1 MRYKGTTTQTEAS
14 AMPDSAPPPNPLLQ
28 SWPGPYGG
36 VPPFDRIAPAHFPLA
51 FDSAMAEHR
60 AEIAAIANNAEP
72 ATFENTV
79 AALEDAGRTYNRVMA
94 LWSIYTSTFNTR
106 EVQAIDLDWQ
116 PRFAAFADEIT
127 HNPRLFARLEAVYA
141 SPHKARLTPEQQRLV
156 WKYHN
161 GFVRQGARLAAD
173 EKAQLSAYNQ
183 QLASLYTRFS
193 QNELADEERRHLV
206 LEGPEDLKGL
216 PASLADGYAAA
227 AAEKGLEG
235 RWVVAN
241 TRSAM
246 EPFLTFSERRDLR
259 EAGWRMWI
267 MRGDNGDAHDNNAI
281 CSEILQLRARRAKLL
296 GYATH
301 AHWRLEDAMARTPE
315 TAMAL
320 MLKVWPAA
328 VARAKAEAAEMQ
340 ALADREGAGIRIE
353 PWDWRHYAEK
363 VRKAAYDLDQAEVKP
378 YLQMDRL
385 KEALHWTSGEL
396 FGLRWSPAADVP
408 TARPDISVYRVEGA
422 DGALVGLWYFDPYA
436 RKAKQSGAWMNEYRT
451 QERFRR
457 PVAPIVSNNCNF
469 VPGRPGEPVL
479 ISWDDAVTMFHEFG
493 HALHGLISG
502 VSYPSLAGTNVA
514 RDFVEL
520 PSQLNEHWLPT
531 PQVLS
536 RFALHA
542 RTGEPMP
549 EALSRKLKA
558 AETFNQGFA
567 VVEYLASAIVD
578 MRLHLEGDK
587 PLDMRE
593 FERRVLEEIGMPRE
607 IVMRH
612 RIPHFGHVFGGDGY
626 SAGYYSYLWSEV
638 LAHDAFKAFEEA
650 GGPFDG
656 ATARRYCETILAAGD
671 TAPPEQAW
679 RAFRGRDPDPE
690 AYFRA
695 KGFPVSGAA

>member
-1 MRYKGTTTQTEAS
+1 MQTEGA
-14 AMPDSAPPPNPLLQ
+14 AMLETVPQPNPLLE

-36 VPPFDRIAPAHFPLA
+36 VPPFDRIAPPHFPRA

-60 AEIAAIANNAEP
+60 AEIAAIAGCAEP
-72 ATFENTV
+72 PTFENTV
-79 AALEDAGRTYNRVMA
+79 AALEDAGRTYGRVMA
-94 LWSIYTSTFNTR
+94 LWSIFTSTFNTR

-116 PRFAAFADEIT
+116 PRFAAFADEVT
-127 HNPRLFARLEAVYA
+127 HNPRLFARLEAVHD
-141 SPHKARLTPEQQRLV
+141 SEEKARLTPEQRRLV
-156 WKYHN
+156 WKHHN
-161 GFVRQGARLAAD
+161 GFVRQGARLAPEA
-173 EKAQLSAYNQ
+173 KAQLSACNQ

-193 QNELADEERRHLV
+193 QNELADEEQRQLV
-206 LEGPEDLKGL
+206 LERPEDLEGL
-216 PASLADGYAAA
+216 PASLVDGYAAA
-227 AAEKGLEG
+227 AAEKGLAG
-235 RWVVAN
+235 KWVVAN

-246 EPFLTFSERRDLR
+246 EPFLTFSGRRDLR
-259 EAGWRMWI
+259 EAGWRMWTL
-267 MRGDNGDAHDNNAI
+267 RGDNGDLHDNNAI
-281 CSEILQLRARRAKLL
+281 CTEILQLRARRAKLL
-296 GYATH
+296 GYETH
-301 AHWRLEDAMARTPE
+301 AHWRLEDSMARTPG

-328 VARAKAEAAEMQ
+328 VARARAEAAELQ

-353 PWDWRHYAEK
+353 PWDWRYYAEK

-378 YLQMDRL
+378 YLQLDRL
-385 KEALHWTSGEL
+385 EEALHWTSGEL
-396 FGLRWSPAADVP
+396 FGLKWSRVHDAP
-408 TARPDISVYRVEGA
+408 TAHPDISVHKVEGA

-469 VPGRPGEPVL
+469 VPGPQGEPVL

-493 HALHGLISG
+493 HALHGL
-502 VSYPSLAGTNVA
+502 VSCVDYPGLAGTNVA

-520 PSQLNEHWLPT
+520 PSQLNERWLPT
-531 PQVLS
+531 HEVLS
-536 RFALHA
+536 RFARHTA
-542 RTGEPMP
+542 TGAPMP
-549 EALSRKLKA
+549 EALAAKIKA

-578 MRLHLEGDK
+578 MRLHLEGESPIDTHA
-587 PLDMRE
+587 
-593 FERRVLEEIGMPRE
+593 FERRILEEIGMPRE
-607 IVMRH
+607 IAMRH

-638 LAHDAFKAFEEA
+638 LAHDAFEAFLEA
-650 GGPFDG
+650 GGPFD
-656 ATARRYCETILAAGD
+656 AAVASRYRRTILAAGD
-671 TAPPEQAW
+671 TAPPEEAW
-679 RAFRGRDPDPE
+679 RAFRGRDPDPD